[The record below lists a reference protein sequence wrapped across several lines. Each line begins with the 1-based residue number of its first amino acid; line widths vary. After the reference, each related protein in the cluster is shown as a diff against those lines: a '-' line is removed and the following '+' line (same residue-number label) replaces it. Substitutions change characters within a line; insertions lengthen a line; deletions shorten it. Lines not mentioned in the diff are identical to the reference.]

1 MSRILITGGA
11 GFIGFHLACYLA
23 QRSNT
28 PIVLADNFQRG
39 QRDTD
44 LENLLQQPH
53 VEIFRGDLTQAST
66 WQNLPTDITH
76 IYHLAAMVGVK
87 HCMNHPA
94 QVLDTNIKM
103 TQHLVEWA
111 ATLNQPDI
119 LFASTSE
126 IYAGGYGQ
134 DILPVPTPEDIP
146 ICVEDLANPRFTYA
160 VSKMVGEQLIR
171 FHAPGHYRFK
181 IVRYHN
187 IYGPRM
193 GFAHVI
199 PEVLRRI
206 QAQESPFQAYGHDQ
220 TRAFCYVEDAVRQTV
235 AVMDAA
241 PAEDP
246 VYHLGNPSEEITV
259 AELLEQLFALTGYQ
273 APIVPVAAPPGSVAR
288 RCPDINRLLQVWEPE
303 WTSLAKGLEHTL
315 AWYQPF
321 LNQANYFE

>member
-11 GFIGFHLACYLA
+11 GFIGFHLAQYLA
-23 QRSNT
+23 QTRTT
-28 PIVLADNFQRG
+28 PIVIADNFQRG
-39 QRDTD
+39 QRDPD
-44 LENLLQQPH
+44 LEQLLASPQVSLVQ
-53 VEIFRGDLTQAST
+53 GDLTQAET
-66 WQNLPTDITH
+66 WQQLPSDITEV
-76 IYHLAAMVGVK
+76 YHLAAMVGVK

-94 QVLDTNIKM
+94 QVLDTNLKM

-111 ATLNQPDI
+111 ATLQHPQI

-126 IYAGGYGQ
+126 IYAGGYSQ
-134 DILPVPTPEDIP
+134 QILPVPTPENIP

-171 FHAPGHYRFK
+171 FHAPGRYTFK

-220 TRAFCYVEDAVRQTV
+220 TRAFCYVTDAVRQTV
-235 AVMDAA
+235 AVMAA
-241 PAEDP
+241 PASADP

-259 AELLEQLFALTGYQ
+259 AELLQQLFALTGYQ
-273 APIVPVAAPPGSVAR
+273 APISPVAAPPGSVAR
-288 RCPDINRLLQVWEPE
+288 RCPNIDRLLGIWEPQ
-303 WTSLAKGLEHTL
+303 WTPLATGLAQTL
-315 AWYQPF
+315 AWYQPW
-321 LNQANYFE
+321 LSAGSYFE